1 MVALLFLRS
10 EFSIIQLGLVLTNL
24 LPSLTGNFG
33 AVNTTIHNMDVLWEI
48 GATLAPNLNFFAE
61 NSLMQIA
68 TLGERKNSI
77 RLRGIVHIFF
87 LYYFLWLRFV
97 FFFVFLVFVYS
108 LHENIFSTCIH
119 SETLHV
125 PLILWILSS
134 EFLIGVITTHF
145 C

>member
-87 LYYFLWLRFV
+87 CIISFDWDLFLFLFWSLFIAYTKI
-97 FFFVFLVFVYS
+97 FFQHAYTQRHYMCLWYS
-108 LHENIFSTCIH
+108 
-119 SETLHV
+119 
-125 PLILWILSS
+125 
-134 EFLIGVITTHF
+134 GF
-145 C
+145 CRRSFWSV